1 MFFAM
6 NRFHVQRGAE
16 DRFEEVWAN
25 RESHLSEVPG
35 FVAFKLLRGP
45 EMETYTLFVS
55 HTTWESRD
63 AFEAWTR
70 SDAFRKA
77 HASAGANKD
86 IYLGPPQF
94 EGFEVVQ
101 SEP

>member
-1 MFFAM
+1 M
-6 NRFHVQRGAE
+6 
-16 DRFEEVWAN
+16 
-25 RESHLSEVPG
+25 PG

-45 EMETYTLFVS
+45 EHEDHTLFVS
-55 HTTWESRD
+55 HTLWETKE

-70 SDAFRKA
+70 SEAFRKA

-86 IYLGPPQF
+86 MYLGPPQF

-101 SEP
+101 SEG

>member
-1 MFFAM
+1 M
-6 NRFHVQRGAE
+6 
-16 DRFEEVWAN
+16 
-25 RESHLSEVPG
+25 PG
-35 FVAFKLLRGP
+35 FLAFKLLRGP
-45 EMETYTLFVS
+45 EHEDHTLFVS
-55 HTTWESRD
+55 HTLWETKE

-86 IYLGPPQF
+86 MYLGPPQF

-101 SEP
+101 SEG